1 MLIWA
6 FEIYL
11 KLVEIFVRPSPTSQI
26 PTISELEDR
35 PYQREERRAR
45 NDAGTGDLPMD
56 ENKLG

>member
-1 MLIWA
+1 M
-6 FEIYL
+6 
-11 KLVEIFVRPSPTSQI
+11 KLVEIFVGPSPTSQI
-26 PTISELEDR
+26 PTISESEDR